1 MIYVKMVEGSFT
13 SKKVAVDFC
22 MADTEEEA
30 REKFERACKRY
41 PFEYKDWKEH
51 KSVTLSS

>member
-1 MIYVKMVEGSFT
+1 VIYVKMVEGSFT